1 MKENCINGLIK
12 DRPLSNHVD
21 YSRLNGDS
29 GKRVAEDAPCDSTP
43 AKKPALEAVVTNG
56 FANGNGTA
64 MAQPQLMQQQ
74 QQQQMNGNVK
84 LGGQVV
90 QVVSRGV
97 GGTAQMVHHHHPGG
111 VPVQMVQTGGGGG
124 MTAGQVVQ
132 VMTTTGGQMV
142 HSGGGQMVQVTTG
155 TASAGGQQLLVS
167 STGTTFEVQ
176 LVVYDISCR
185 DPDSD

>member
-1 MKENCINGLIK
+1 M
-12 DRPLSNHVD
+12 SNLVD

-29 GKRVAEDAPCDSTP
+29 GKRGAEDAPCDSTP
-43 AKKPALEAVVTNG
+43 AKKPALESVMTNG
-56 FANGNGTA
+56 FANGNKNIV
-64 MAQPQLMQQQ
+64 AQLQQQ
-74 QQQQMNGNVK
+74 QVNGNVK

-90 QVVSRGV
+90 QVVSSGV

-185 DPDSD
+185 NPDSD